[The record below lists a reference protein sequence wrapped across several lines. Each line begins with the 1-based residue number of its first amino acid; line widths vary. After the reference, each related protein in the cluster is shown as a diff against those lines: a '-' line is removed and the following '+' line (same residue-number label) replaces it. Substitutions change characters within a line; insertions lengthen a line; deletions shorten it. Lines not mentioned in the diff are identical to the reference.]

1 MTSSIITKTN
11 PSPASAADEEDLDI
25 GRYIDVLISN
35 KWLIAAITLV
45 VFVIGASYAFLER
58 RSTSPTW

>member
-1 MTSSIITKTN
+1 MNSSIITKTN

-25 GRYIDVLISN
+25 GRYIDVLVSN

-45 VFVIGASYAFLER
+45 ALLQ
-58 RSTSPTW
+58 RSFITYDAGHPVA